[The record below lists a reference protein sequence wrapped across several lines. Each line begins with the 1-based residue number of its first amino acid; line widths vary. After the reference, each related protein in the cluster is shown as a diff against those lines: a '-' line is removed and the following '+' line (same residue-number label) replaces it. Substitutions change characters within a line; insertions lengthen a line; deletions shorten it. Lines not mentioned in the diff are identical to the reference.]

1 VIVFALAKAPPT
13 YQRIVVIA
21 VAVLVV
27 VVVLE
32 LIRRRRLMERY
43 ALLWLIA
50 TVFLLAMA
58 AWQRP
63 LTALA
68 SAIGIYYFPSA
79 LFAAAFCFILVL
91 LVHFSLTISR
101 LSDQNKLL
109 AQRLGLVQQR
119 LERLG
124 ERAEEPERPLRSSE
138 LPRS

>member
-1 VIVFALAKAPPT
+1 MNAVILN
-13 YQRIVVIA
+13 QRVAAIIVTVGMFLLI
-21 VAVLVV
+21 
-27 VVVLE
+27 LE
-32 LIRRRRLMERY
+32 LVRRKRLMERY